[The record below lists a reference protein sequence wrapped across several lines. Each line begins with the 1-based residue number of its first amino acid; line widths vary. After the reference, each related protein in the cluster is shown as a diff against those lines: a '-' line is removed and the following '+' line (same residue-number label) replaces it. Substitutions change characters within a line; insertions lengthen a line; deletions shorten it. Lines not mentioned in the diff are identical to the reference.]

1 MEIERVFMSCFFIE
15 KKPTDIFDLIE
26 AALQV
31 GAKKY
36 PVQFE
41 KRKNKIINMIM
52 HFGDYDDLI
61 LDEDDNVGGED
72 KMIKKE
78 EPEKQKKSSV
88 GAHKITSPTNQ
99 KPTMKI
105 KLSIKK
111 TVEVSPHKKLLYD
124 CSPQKQSSYRT
135 ITRTMHKTTQSS
147 AVVRPMQKETQNIE
161 NMEMKF
167 QSSKRKLKERLAEQ
181 RKIKKR
187 TVMVDFQDMPKPI
200 NDFRYT
206 GKELYFEQG
215 KFQRLKLL
223 NLDKLEGLKQVTI
236 GEGAVPHLEKLVIQ
250 RSALLETVTTGIE
263 CLLNLKVLEFFDMPD
278 EFIMTLRPDK
288 LGADAWKVSHIPEVF
303 YTY

>member
-41 KRKNKIINMIM
+41 KRKNKIVNMIM

-61 LDEDDNVGGED
+61 LDEDDNVGDED

-78 EPEKQKKSSV
+78 ESEKQKKSSV
-88 GAHKITSPTNQ
+88 GPHKITSPTNQ

-111 TVEVSPHKKLLYD
+111 IVEVSPHKKLLYD
-124 CSPQKQSSYRT
+124 CSPQKQSSYRS

-147 AVVRPMQKETQNIE
+147 AVVRPMQKETQNIK

-181 RKIKKR
+181 RKIKRR
-187 TVMVDFQDMPKPI
+187 TVMVDFQDMPKPV
-200 NDFRYT
+200 NDSRAPRRHCWDRN
-206 GKELYFEQG
+206 
-215 KFQRLKLL
+215 KF
-223 NLDKLEGLKQVTI
+223 
-236 GEGAVPHLEKLVIQ
+236 
-250 RSALLETVTTGIE
+250 
-263 CLLNLKVLEFFDMPD
+263 
-278 EFIMTLRPDK
+278 
-288 LGADAWKVSHIPEVF
+288 
-303 YTY
+303 

>member
-61 LDEDDNVGGED
+61 LDEDDN
-72 KMIKKE
+72 
-78 EPEKQKKSSV
+78 
-88 GAHKITSPTNQ
+88 

-124 CSPQKQSSYRT
+124 CSPQKQSSYRS

-147 AVVRPMQKETQNIE
+147 IVVRPMQKETQNIE

-181 RKIKKR
+181 RKIKRR
-187 TVMVDFQDMPKPI
+187 TVMVDFQDMPKPV
-200 NDFRYT
+200 NDSRAPRRHCWDRN
-206 GKELYFEQG
+206 
-215 KFQRLKLL
+215 KF
-223 NLDKLEGLKQVTI
+223 
-236 GEGAVPHLEKLVIQ
+236 
-250 RSALLETVTTGIE
+250 
-263 CLLNLKVLEFFDMPD
+263 
-278 EFIMTLRPDK
+278 
-288 LGADAWKVSHIPEVF
+288 
-303 YTY
+303 